1 MKSQRESPLQ
11 TLLAR
16 GFKKQAMTW
25 LLLLVY
31 GFLSFSY
38 TPTTLH
44 SLREQEFRSVYETYN
59 KTDILLAR
67 PGPIFNSENPFAEL
81 PDREPI
87 KNQNLGPGAVGDDPG
102 FYLIT
107 SYVGRLLGI
116 NDPMLA
122 LRFTFAFCAV
132 ASLYVLLASVQ
143 RNLNKPSSQLAV
155 IGMMLLLTISHGL
168 WSPLGTNSAASEGS
182 IKVGAPYIFG
192 SVFLFSFLI
201 CVLQLVTKRD
211 EGKRLLILTTGL
223 FGYLAFLC
231 RASTF
236 IPMVVSAFLLVL
248 LQLVIT
254 KRVKQGSK
262 ALLVMVV
269 IVPLIVIS
277 QTFTISIIDKNN
289 EKHLTFDAPS
299 DLNTYQFW
307 GTAYVGLGWYGDET
321 GKEPSKVGVT
331 WSDRKALE
339 DALEHLN
346 SDDPLDSRIES
357 AYKDLYLETVST
369 DLGAVAMIYSSKF
382 FEVLKKETLLALAFM
397 VSLFAFLRSIK
408 NKRQKFW
415 IFLISF
421 GMVGVC
427 LLEPV
432 LSAPFVFYFGN
443 LVAVTQV
450 LVLTFL
456 INLKKISPEKY
467 EDNPIVN

>member
-1 MKSQRESPLQ
+1 LKLQRVSPIQ
-11 TLLAR
+11 KLLSVD
-16 GFKKQAMTW
+16 FKKQAISW
-25 LLLLVY
+25 FLLLVY
-31 GFLSFSY
+31 GVLSFSF

-81 PDREPI
+81 PDKEPI
-87 KNQNLGPGAVGDDPG
+87 RNQNLGPGAVGDDPG

-107 SYVGRLLGI
+107 SYVGRFLGI

-122 LRFTFAFCAV
+122 LRFAFALCAV
-132 ASLYVLLASVQ
+132 ASLYALLTSVR
-143 RNLNKPSSQLAV
+143 RNLSKTRNQLAV
-155 IGMMLLLTISHGL
+155 IGTVLLLTISHGL

-211 EGKRLLILTTGL
+211 EGKKLLILATGL
-223 FGYLAFLC
+223 SGYLAFLC

-236 IPMVVSAFLLVL
+236 VPMVVSAFFLVL

-254 KRVKQGSK
+254 KKVKQGRRTLL
-262 ALLVMVV
+262 ALVV
-269 IVPLIVIS
+269 IVPLIIIS

-307 GTAYVGLGWYGDET
+307 GTAYVGLGWNGDET

-339 DALEHLN
+339 DALKHLN

-357 AYKDLYLETVST
+357 AYRDLYMEILSNKK
-369 DLGAVAMIYSSKF
+369 GAVAMIYSSKF
-382 FEVLKKETLLALAFM
+382 FELLKKEALLALAFI
-397 VSLFAFLRSIK
+397 VSLVAFVRTIK
-408 NKRQKFW
+408 TRRQKFW
-415 IFLISF
+415 ILLTSF

-450 LVLTFL
+450 LVYVFL
-456 INLKKISPEKY
+456 INYQKISSEMY
-467 EDNPIVN
+467 ENHAMVN